1 MGETEL
7 TIDTIAINIIST
19 ITIDTIT
26 NEIIIT
32 TIMRRNQPDESIEG
46 ETEQT
51 KKLLPPLLRPH
62 CSQNTFVIFII
73 LMMIFLQPHCSQN
86 TFFYLFFV
94 VVSFTKYEVLL
105 VYMVQLQ
112 SHLYFPASSLFTPL
126 VERSI
131 NIYITSIVITSIV
144 IIIFIILIVS
154 LT

>member
-1 MGETEL
+1 MITIIIMRRIQPEMGETEL

-62 CSQNTFVIFII
+62 CSQNTFKISLYCCKIKKKI
-73 LMMIFLQPHCSQN
+73 L
-86 TFFYLFFV
+86 
-94 VVSFTKYEVLL
+94 
-105 VYMVQLQ
+105 
-112 SHLYFPASSLFTPL
+112 
-126 VERSI
+126 
-131 NIYITSIVITSIV
+131 
-144 IIIFIILIVS
+144 
-154 LT
+154 